1 MLTFESP
8 DPITAD
14 INVEYGW
21 VRVITGERKTTVV
34 DVRPANDK
42 RKADVEA
49 ADRTRVDFVDGRL
62 EIRGPR
68 PRHLGLFGRPGSI
81 EVVVQLPSGSD
92 VRGLIGYGDFD
103 VEGRAGDCTIKTS
116 YGNVRVGEAGAV
128 DLHTS
133 YGDINVGRAAGAAEI
148 SLSWGTIRIGEAN
161 AATNIKSAGGDIVVE
176 KACGDIQARTT
187 YGEVRVA
194 EAVRG
199 SLTVATSYGALRVGV
214 TQGTATHLD
223 LVSQSGRVRNE
234 LEQSDGQPRTE
245 NTLMVRAHA
254 KYGDITISRR
264 GADSHDQGGTR

>member
-21 VRVITGERKTTVV
+21 VRVIAGDRKTTVI

-49 ADRTRVDFVDGRL
+49 AEKTRVDFVDGRL
-62 EIRGPR
+62 EVRAGTPR
-68 PRHLGLFGRPGSI
+68 RLGLFGRPGSI
-81 EVVVQLPSGSD
+81 EVVVQLPSGSQI
-92 VRGLIGYGDFD
+92 RGLISYGDFD

-116 YGNVRVGEAGAV
+116 YGNIRVGEVGAV

-133 YGDINVGRAAGAAEI
+133 YGDINVSRVAGAAEI

-161 AATNIKSAGGDIVVE
+161 AATNIKSAGGDIVIE
-176 KACGDIQARTT
+176 KARGDIQARTS

-194 EAVRG
+194 EAARG
-199 SLTVATSYGALRVGV
+199 SLTLATSYGALRVGV
-214 TQGTATHLD
+214 KRGTAAHLD
-223 LVSQSGRVRNE
+223 LVSESGKVRND
-234 LEQSDGQPRTE
+234 LEEESNGQPKTE
-245 NTLMVRAHA
+245 DTLAVRGHT
-254 KYGDITISRR
+254 KYGDITISR
-264 GADSHDQGGTR
+264 A